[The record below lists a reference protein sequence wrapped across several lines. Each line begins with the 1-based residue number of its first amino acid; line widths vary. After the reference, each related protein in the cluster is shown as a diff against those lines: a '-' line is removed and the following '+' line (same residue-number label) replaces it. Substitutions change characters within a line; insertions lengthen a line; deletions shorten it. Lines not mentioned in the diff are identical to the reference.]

1 MKRFT
6 FDDIEKPEE
15 RGDSLRYEL
24 WDGKSVAMPREPT
37 HTEGV
42 TTHTEG
48 VTSWS
53 VYLLTAY

>member
-1 MKRFT
+1 VKRFT

-24 WDGKSVAMPREPT
+24 WGGDSA
-37 HTEGV
+37 
-42 TTHTEG
+42 EG

-53 VYLLTAY
+53 VHLLTAY